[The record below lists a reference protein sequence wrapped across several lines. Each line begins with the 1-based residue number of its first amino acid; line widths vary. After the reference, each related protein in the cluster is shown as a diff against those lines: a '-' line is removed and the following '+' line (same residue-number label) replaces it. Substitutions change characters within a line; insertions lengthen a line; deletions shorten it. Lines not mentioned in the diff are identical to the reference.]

1 MRPPSRVLGRVLH
14 RSGTWLA
21 TRSGSGFI
29 LLGFAGLAL
38 GLAIVFFEPIA
49 HWAGGLVGADLSR
62 PFTGSEQQYVRR
74 EQTLLWLLLLAG
86 QSAIWAVLLVP
97 IAGTLLQLTPRPRGG
112 LVYGAALV
120 VPVLASSVF
129 ADTFLHHKWTLPGH
143 SIKVAVLTGLALVVA
158 AVAAV
163 GVGWVAAGIEDVAR
177 EETSWSRRVTT
188 HLELRGALDR
198 LVLCMG
204 VIVGAAILATG
215 ALRNATISWSRVQ
228 HSALPPDQIFPPE
241 QVLLAGVYFTGLL
254 ALLAI
259 PNYERLRSAGG
270 RLRDEQFPVR
280 WPPEPGWKERLDERR
295 AVDGL
300 LKLELSP
307 AASFRAAVA
316 ILAPLASSLVSRVLG

>member
-1 MRPPSRVLGRVLH
+1 
-14 RSGTWLA
+14 
-21 TRSGSGFI
+21 
-29 LLGFAGLAL
+29 
-38 GLAIVFFEPIA
+38 
-49 HWAGGLVGADLSR
+49 
-62 PFTGSEQQYVRR
+62 
-74 EQTLLWLLLLAG
+74 
-86 QSAIWAVLLVP
+86 
-97 IAGTLLQLTPRPRGG
+97 
-112 LVYGAALV
+112 
-120 VPVLASSVF
+120 ASSVF

-188 HLELRGALDR
+188 HRELRGALDR

-259 PNYERLRSAGG
+259 PNYERLLSAGG